1 MNDRQT
7 LLNTAA
13 GTVCPQAWV
22 AELSAREMLL
32 ARGAAAAPE
41 VCLADALAQDE
52 TPATRY
58 VLAAALA
65 DRGELTAAAEQ
76 LRAAWDRARSLGSA
90 GWRARCCHALA
101 EVHRR
106 AGDHDLS
113 NRYRQWALR
122 AELEDRGEIDPAPWL
137 QDRAAEALVRGELD
151 AALSWLNAAGR
162 TLTDS
167 GREEG
172 VMHLNAG
179 LLALRSGS
187 GPSALCQFA
196 RAFHAFRRMGEL
208 SGCAQAALSLGQAWQ
223 AGGDWRR
230 ARSAFL
236 YAARLFL
243 KLGARQDA
251 HFAEARAAECR
262 RLEAAWCWDP
272 RRN

>member
-1 MNDRQT
+1 MTTVHDT
-7 LLNTAA
+7 VMTEA
-13 GTVCPQAWV
+13 G
-22 AELSAREMLL
+22 
-32 ARGAAAAPE
+32 GATP
-41 VCLADALAQDE
+41 
-52 TPATRY
+52 PATVKVWDPFVR
-58 VLAAALA
+58 VFHWSLVALFA
-65 DRGELTAAAEQ
+65 IAYATGDEIERVHIM
-76 LRAAWDRARSLGSA
+76 A
-90 GWRARCCHALA
+90 GYA
-101 EVHRR
+101 
-106 AGDHDLS
+106 
-113 NRYRQWALR
+113 
-122 AELEDRGEIDPAPWL
+122 I
-137 QDRAAEALVRGELD
+137 
-151 AALSWLNAAGR
+151 
-162 TLTDS
+162 
-167 GREEG
+167 
-172 VMHLNAG
+172 AG